1 MKACSVPVLAGLEL
15 VEMDGVTYQNP
26 EHIQADLVGVKRA
39 NPAGLALSWDLL
51 HIPLDWL
58 DLVRQVYLGNE

>member
-1 MKACSVPVLAGLEL
+1 VKACSVPVLAGLEL

-39 NPAGLALSWDLL
+39 NPAGLALS
-51 HIPLDWL
+51 
-58 DLVRQVYLGNE
+58 